1 MNERHISSFKVL
13 GSFIKLRKSFMTCFL
28 RILSKCQKKHYVKFL
43 TTKNG
48 LSNNSVSVR
57 AAAAAA
63 MCAVESVLKP
73 VCEFVNPDV

>member
-1 MNERHISSFKVL
+1 
-13 GSFIKLRKSFMTCFL
+13 MTCFL
-28 RILSKCQKKHYVKFL
+28 RILSKCQKRHYVKIS
-43 TTKNG
+43 TSKNG
-48 LSNNSVSVR
+48 LSNNSVSAGA

>member
-1 MNERHISSFKVL
+1 MFFRNSVKV
-13 GSFIKLRKSFMTCFL
+13 S
-28 RILSKCQKKHYVKFL
+28 KKHYVKFL

>member
-1 MNERHISSFKVL
+1 MFFKNSVKV
-13 GSFIKLRKSFMTCFL
+13 S
-28 RILSKCQKKHYVKFL
+28 KKHYVKFL

-48 LSNNSVSVR
+48 LSNNSVSAVAR
-57 AAAAAA
+57 APAAAA